1 MRIGI
6 VTFFRPYGGALQ
18 CFALQKVLRSLGH
31 DVTVVNRP
39 WGKFRPAPNPSF
51 VKRLK
56 ESILGSIFRD
66 PFAEFY
72 RKYYRFTKIITSA
85 EDLKELGT
93 SKYFDVM
100 ISGSDQPWNPQ
111 CIKTMG
117 YYFYLDW
124 VSHDVR
130 KYAYAVSFG
139 KDYFPASDEQIGKI
153 KTILNT
159 YEAISVRES
168 SGITISKD
176 LFDINPELC
185 IDPTLLLRSDDYETI
200 IKDKRITKPYVC
212 QFFLDLNQEK
222 LKFIRNIAE
231 IEGIPIIDNNL
242 IEPASN
248 IGRRIFRKRSIS
260 QWLRN
265 IRDAK
270 YVVTDSFHG
279 TVFSILFHKQ
289 FICVSNKKR
298 GTTRFES
305 LLTITSQNKRLLDE
319 QNLDADKADLLLKEY
334 IDYNQIDL
342 AIGEIR
348 QKSMDFI
355 RNIK

>member
-6 VTFFRPYGGALQ
+6 VTFFKPYGGALQ
-18 CFALQKVLRSLGH
+18 CYALQKVLRSLGH

-39 WGKFRPAPNPSF
+39 WGEFRPAPRLSYI
-51 VKRLK
+51 KRLK
-56 ESILGSIFRD
+56 ESILGSFFRD
-66 PFAEFY
+66 PFADFY
-72 RKYYRFTKIITSA
+72 RKHYRFTRTITST

-93 SKYFDVM
+93 TKYFDVM
-100 ISGSDQPWNPQ
+100 IAGSDQPWNPQ

-168 SGITISKD
+168 SGVTISKN
-176 LFDINPELC
+176 LFGINSEFC
-185 IDPTLLLRSDDYETI
+185 VDPTLLLCSDDYETI

-212 QFFLDLNQEK
+212 QFFLDPNLEK
-222 LKFIRNIAE
+222 LKFIRKIAK
-231 IEGIPIIDNNL
+231 IEGMPIIDNNP

-248 IGRRIFRKRSIS
+248 IGRRIFRKKSIS

-289 FICVSNKKR
+289 FICVNNKKR
-298 GTTRFES
+298 GTARFES
-305 LLTITSQNKRLLDE
+305 LLTITNQNKRLIDE
-319 QNLDADKADLLLKEY
+319 QNLDADKAVLLLKEY
-334 IDYNQIDL
+334 IDCSQIDHT
-342 AIGEIR
+342 IRDIR